1 MRARLRTIT
10 TATLAFPLLSS
21 CGPKTLALPDDPVER
36 VAMCGAVA
44 AASERAAT
52 TNIKAPLSFGAIG
65 RVIHYPLVGGSA
77 GGSFSTET
85 AAAVQKRMTALQDKV
100 VESKWKELVPV
111 CKAAF
116 PATAIEKPVLPSDSF
131 QAQLG
136 CSELGDFLRQAL
148 EGQEEYANELGD
160 YRDLSDKL
168 EPTLTA
174 GLPASD
180 DAAKAERNK
189 ALATM
194 AKAGPPVA
202 VMRQCIDR
210 FG

>member
-1 MRARLRTIT
+1 MRTRLGTAAS
-10 TATLAFPLLSS
+10 ATLALLLAS
-21 CGPKTLALPDDPVER
+21 CGPKTLTLPDDPVER
-36 VAMCGAVA
+36 VATCGAVA
-44 AASERAAT
+44 AAAERAAT

-65 RVIHYPLVGGSA
+65 RVIHYPLLGGSA

-116 PATAIEKPVLPSDSF
+116 PATAIEKPALPSDRF

-148 EGQEEYANELGD
+148 EGQEEYANELGE
-160 YRDLSDKL
+160 YRDLADKL

-180 DAAKAERNK
+180 AAAKAERNK
-189 ALATM
+189 ALATI
-194 AKAGPPVA
+194 ANAGPPVA